1 MPSRTTKTAKE
12 RRRGGFSSDLGSN
25 FRELEQKAQNMAR
38 GSCPGKNLLVLKG
51 GSRRRPI
58 SAVEE
63 LAGSL
68 RPLDLEGDRRN
79 SGGQAWGRN
88 MSTTIAAAAARSL
101 RGLVVSSLV

>member
-1 MPSRTTKTAKE
+1 
-12 RRRGGFSSDLGSN
+12 
-25 FRELEQKAQNMAR
+25 MAR